1 MNILEILGAV
11 TLVYLIVGSIVS
23 VLVGPVTNEDDT
35 LGRIVYSF
43 IHVMCWPLVLAEA
56 FVPAVRRT
64 LHDPDRPDDE
74 VV

>member
-1 MNILEILGAV
+1 MSILEILGAV

-23 VLVGPVTNEDDT
+23 VLVGPVTREDDT
-35 LGRIVYSF
+35 LGKIVYTF

-56 FVPAVRRT
+56 FVPAVRRA
-64 LHDPDRPDDE
+64 LLDPDRSDDE

>member
-1 MNILEILGAV
+1 MTIFEILGAM
-11 TLVYLIVGSIVS
+11 TLGYLVVGSIVS
-23 VLVGPVTNEDDT
+23 VLVGPVTGEDDT
-35 LGRIVYSF
+35 LGRFIYTF

-64 LHDPDRPDDE
+64 LLDPDRTDDE